1 MTINQKCFLF
11 NKNSCFLKMNNGQVK
26 YIENEKHYSVFI
38 NKVLKRKGVI
48 LKRDIEGVKNQVN
61 FTIL

>member
-1 MTINQKCFLF
+1 
-11 NKNSCFLKMNNGQVK
+11 MNNGQVK

>member
-1 MTINQKCFLF
+1 
-11 NKNSCFLKMNNGQVK
+11 LKINNGQAK

-48 LKRDIEGVKNQVN
+48 LKRKEI
-61 FTIL
+61 